1 MKYDRM
7 KRVNHRV
14 QRVLAD
20 LFEAEIAPRVDV
32 LVTVTRVRVAPDL
45 RTAKVFVSTYGT
57 PGQRDKAMAVVLK
70 QRALLQQGLARAVR
84 IKYTPVLEFVSDDT
98 FAEADRILSLLDKLT
113 PNGED
118 PSGPESGAA
127 C

>member
-1 MKYDRM
+1 MKQDRM
-7 KRVNHRV
+7 KRVNHSI

-57 PGQRDKAMAVVLK
+57 PSQQNAAMAVVAK

-84 IKYTPVLEFVSDDT
+84 IKYTPVLEFIPDDT
-98 FAEADRILSLLDKLT
+98 FAEADRIISLLDKLA
-113 PNGED
+113 PAEGPPSD
-118 PSGPESGAA
+118 PKPGA